1 MGLVLNTKMCKQF
14 ACKRLNTFYLRKNNI
29 VLLLVQ
35 RIIVADGLK
44 CLSNYV
50 RSLHKR
56 ARVVCLTQYSIYI
69 YMFQKP
75 SEKHRQ
81 PKKTTVK
88 CFKFG
93 YKTLF
98 EILQKP
104 LGVTLIYETPR
115 GSFK

>member
-1 MGLVLNTKMCKQF
+1 MCKQF
-14 ACKRLNTFYLRKNNI
+14 ACKRLNTFYLRKNNT

-44 CLSNYV
+44 CPSNHV
-50 RSLHKR
+50 RALHNAKGWS
-56 ARVVCLTQYSIYI
+56 VSPIIYI

-81 PKKTTVK
+81 PKKTKVK

-93 YKTLF
+93 YETLF

-104 LGVTLIYETPR
+104 LGATLINETPR
-115 GSFK
+115 GSF